1 MAPHKLFRRCMNNFL
16 RIMVLVL
23 AAVMMI
29 MRGKTTLATSSCLW
43 SSKELPKN
51 DPLLSSKYNLLTLNY
66 FQISMINSQER
77 SILVHEKMILLEN
90 NNSSMNGTSD
100 SFLDEWMWPMIQSLY
115 FNSFMSGLFA
125 GIVAILVTVIIEKL
139 GPQIGGVIG
148 TLPTTIVPAAI
159 GFIIEA
165 NKRNLKWEEKKHVLI
180 QQFFVIPLALFCNC
194 LFLLV
199 WKVFPDMFEKIK
211 SRLWKRHN
219 ISQND
224 SMIEE
229 KKENPSREDDSSA
242 IMNESSVR
250 DETSLESTSVDK
262 ESPYSSLSTMKGVE
276 EELSRE
282 STKENLLSPS
292 MDPSHENSHHDSV
305 VENSMPETTNATS
318 GMQSRRYIILK
329 MCLVIFLSL
338 FVWFVLASI
347 FVIITRTVALSDE
360 VLIGLG
366 CAFYILLLIVSTPC
380 NWTITI
386 PKNPT
391 PAKKA
396 AWWMILSRGI
406 FTFIIIAISVIL
418 SGLKFSII
426 SGLLTAFP
434 AIFLTAMVTLW
445 LTQVC

>member
-1 MAPHKLFRRCMNNFL
+1 
-16 RIMVLVL
+16 
-23 AAVMMI
+23 
-29 MRGKTTLATSSCLW
+29 
-43 SSKELPKN
+43 
-51 DPLLSSKYNLLTLNY
+51 
-66 FQISMINSQER
+66 
-77 SILVHEKMILLEN
+77 
-90 NNSSMNGTSD
+90 MNGTSD

-366 CAFYILLLIVSTPC
+366 CAFYILLLIVSTP
-380 NWTITI
+380 
-386 PKNPT
+386 
-391 PAKKA
+391 
-396 AWWMILSRGI
+396 
-406 FTFIIIAISVIL
+406 FIL

-445 LTQVC
+445 LTQGEQASVRAAPAMMLGSSSIPLFAISVCVASLYMNMFVAIVVAYLSSVIFGSIPAYAFLWWRKRVAAAKLQHDSLMHQV